1 MKQITYVDD
10 LYVNKL
16 KIKSTTHD
24 RGDMDIFYN

>member
-16 KIKSTTHD
+16 KIKSTAHD
-24 RGDMDIFYN
+24 RDDMDIFYN